1 MKKFAAFIVKYR
13 RAMLMLFVVLL
24 ILSIVGVVMIVV
36 DGKLNS
42 DLMSYISDDMNTAIG
57 LDFLEETFNI
67 KGDMMLVV
75 SGDGSEEDEKLLRE
89 TINSVRGKDG
99 VSQLIWVGD
108 MQDAEKA
115 LDGIRDL
122 LKGGDGSLGDKILSD
137 SVKAFLEKVITDLDI
152 PITVDDIKNLG
163 YDFSDAI
170 AYLKQPD
177 TDNEGG
183 YNYVLLGMLD
193 YAPSTDE
200 AMDLLTETKELFA
213 SQGRIV
219 ESTGMTS
226 IANDLFTG
234 ILSELPYYVV
244 FAVIAVI
251 LILVVTTDSFLDPII
266 LIVTLGVSIVISL
279 GSCWFFDD
287 LSIVS
292 FALSSVLQLA
302 VTMDYAIF
310 FLHVYKQ
317 KRAEGLSSRDAVIE
331 AAPNVWSSVI
341 ASCLT
346 TAGGFA
352 ALYFMRFTLGADI
365 GRVLI
370 KAVLISLV
378 SVVVLQPVLMIIS
391 DKASAKCTHPSLSF
405 GFPRLSDFVVKH
417 RKALVTI
424 AVIIL
429 IPAFILQNLIDY
441 SYFKVFDDPEQP
453 TSQQVLTSEL
463 YNQLMCAVPIVP
475 KEGDVDDFVYDA
487 EEVLGDDLRLQLS
500 IFAILDIDENTLLEL
515 APKIESLLE
524 NTDAFKELIPDGVD
538 MNKMM
543 ASLGLPSDFSSEG
556 LTSSLGNFI
565 GKSYKEDGSVE
576 YYTMFTFIIGGADE
590 SEHSLG
596 IYKDLTEVIDSYYD
610 DAYSMGMLTGV
621 DDMKTT
627 TPGDFLKVTLASVAI
642 ILAVMLLLLRNVR
655 QSVLTVLL
663 IELGIF
669 VNLAISVLIGET
681 INFMAYILL
690 SSIQLGC
697 TVDYAILLCTRYRE
711 YYIKYLGDRKSAV
724 TEACRKSFFSV
735 LTSCSIIVSVCLI
748 VAIVS
753 ANNIVRQITLLLA
766 RGGFISFVLVVF
778 VLPGIL
784 YYTRP
789 TVFGSR
795 GRRIKEAVAE
805 RKASESE
812 PAHTVKKKSE
822 EPEINIR
829 KL

>member
-1 MKKFAAFIVKYR
+1 MKKIAEFIVKYR
-13 RAMLMLFVVLL
+13 RAMLMLFIVLL
-24 ILSIVGVVMIVV
+24 VVSIVGIVMIVT

-75 SGDGSEEDEKLLRE
+75 SGDGTEEDEALLRE
-89 TINSVRGKDG
+89 TINSVRARDG
-99 VSQLIWVGD
+99 VSQLIWAGD

-115 LDGIRDL
+115 LESIQYL
-122 LKGGDGSLGDKILSD
+122 LRGGDGSLGDKILSD
-137 SVKAFLEKVITDLDI
+137 SVNSFLDKIVTDLDL
-152 PITVDDIKNLG
+152 PLTVDDIKNLG

-177 TDNEGG
+177 TDKEGS

-200 AMDLLTETKELFA
+200 AMDLLKETKELFS

-226 IANDLFTG
+226 IANDLFSG

-251 LILVVTTDSFLDPII
+251 LILVVTTDSFLDPIV
-266 LIVTLGVSIVISL
+266 LIATLGVSIVISL

-317 KRAEGLSSRDAVIE
+317 KRAEGLSSQDAVIE

-370 KAVLISLV
+370 KAVFISLV
-378 SVVVLQPVLMIIS
+378 SVMVLQPVLMIIS
-391 DKASAKCTHPSLSF
+391 DKATAKCTHPSLNL
-405 GFPRLSDFVVKH
+405 GFPRLSRFVVNH
-417 RKALVTI
+417 RRVLVTI

-441 SYFKVFDDPEQP
+441 SYFKVFDDPAEP

-475 KEGDVDDFVYDA
+475 KEGDVDDFIYDA

-500 IFAILDIDENTLLEL
+500 IFSILDIDEHTLLEL
-515 APKIESLLE
+515 APKIEALLG
-524 NTDAFKELIPDGVD
+524 NADALADLIPDGID
-538 MNKMM
+538 MDKLM
-543 ASLGLPSDFSSEG
+543 ASLGLPSDFSSSG
-556 LTSSLGNFI
+556 LTSSLSNFI

-576 YYTMFTFIIGGADE
+576 YYTMFTFIIKGADE

-596 IYKDLTEVIDSYYD
+596 IYKDLTEVINGYYE

-627 TPGDFLKVTLASVAI
+627 TPSDFLKVTVASILI
-642 ILAVMLLLLRNVR
+642 ILAVMLILLRNVR

-669 VNLAISVLIGET
+669 VNLAISVLIGEK

-697 TVDYAILLCTRYRE
+697 TVDYAILLCTRYKE
-711 YYIKYLGDRKSAV
+711 YYIKYLGDRKSAI

-748 VAIVS
+748 VAVVS

-789 TVFGSR
+789 TVFGST
-795 GRRIKEAVAE
+795 GRKIKEFLAQGEQEEEMPSVTMKQ
-805 RKASESE
+805 RDPSSD
-812 PAHTVKKKSE
+812 VNFKK
-822 EPEINIR
+822 
-829 KL
+829 L

>member
-1 MKKFAAFIVKYR
+1 
-13 RAMLMLFVVLL
+13 MLFVVIL
-24 ILSIVGVVMIVV
+24 IASIVGIVMIVA

-42 DLMSYISDDMNTAIG
+42 DLMSYISDDMNTSIG

-75 SGDGSEEDEKLLRE
+75 SGDGTEEDEALLRE
-89 TINSVRGKDG
+89 TINSVRAKTG
-99 VSQLIWVGD
+99 VSQLIWAGD

-115 LDGIRDL
+115 LDGIQYM
-122 LKGGDGSLGDKILSD
+122 LKGGDGSLGDKILAD
-137 SVKAFLEKVITDLDI
+137 SANGFLKKILTDLDI
-152 PITVDDIKNLG
+152 SLTVDDIKNLG

-177 TDNEGG
+177 PDNEGG

-193 YAPSTDE
+193 FAPSTDE
-200 AMDLLTETKELFA
+200 AMNLLKETKALFS

-226 IANDLFTG
+226 IANDLFSG
-234 ILSELPYYVV
+234 ILAELPYYVI
-244 FAVIAVI
+244 FAVIAVV
-251 LILVVTTDSFLDPII
+251 LILVVTTDSFLDPIV
-266 LIVTLGVSIVISL
+266 LIATLGVSIIISL

-317 KRAEGLSSRDAVIE
+317 KRAEGLSSQAAVVE

-370 KAVLISLV
+370 KAVFISLL
-378 SVVVLQPVLMIIS
+378 SVMVLQPVLMIIS
-391 DKASAKCTHPSLSF
+391 DKATAKTTHPSLNLS
-405 GFPRLSDFVVKH
+405 FPRLSDFVVKH
-417 RKALVTI
+417 RRGLVTI
-424 AVIIL
+424 AIVIL

-441 SYFKVFDDPEQP
+441 SYFKVFDDPAQP

-475 KEGDVDDFVYDA
+475 AEGDVDDFIYDA

-500 IFAILDIDENTLLEL
+500 IFSILDIDENTLLEL
-515 APKIESLLE
+515 APKIESLLGNADE
-524 NTDAFKELIPDGVD
+524 LADLIPAGID

-543 ASLGLPSDFSSEG
+543 ESLGLPSDFSSEG
-556 LTSSLGNFI
+556 LTSSLNNFI
-565 GKSYKEDGSVE
+565 GKAYKEDGSVE
-576 YYTMFTFIIGGADE
+576 YYTMYTFIIRGADE

-596 IYKDLTEVIDSYYD
+596 IYQDLTEVIDSYYK

-627 TPGDFLKVTLASVAI
+627 TPGDFLKVTLASIAI
-642 ILAVMLLLLRNVR
+642 ILAVMLVLLRNVR

-669 VNLAISVLIGET
+669 VNLAISVLIGEK

-697 TVDYAILLCTRYRE
+697 TVDYAILLCTRYKE
-711 YYIKYLGDRKSAV
+711 YYIKYLGDRKSAI

-748 VAIVS
+748 VAAVS

-766 RGGFISFVLVVF
+766 RGGFISFILVVF

-789 TVFGSR
+789 TVFGST
-795 GRRIKEAVAE
+795 GRKIKETVAARE
-805 RKASESE
+805 IEEAE
-812 PAHTVKKKSE
+812 PVRELKKKDDY
-822 EPEINIR
+822 PEVNFK